1 MVVGVKVGVTVGDT
15 VIVWVVTG
23 NVKVGDKIF
32 SSGFEGVIVA
42 VPFWSSIVPT
52 PLRYTKIPKQ

>member
-42 VPFWSSIVPT
+42 VPFWSSNVPT
-52 PLRYTKIPKQ
+52 PHRYTKIPKQ